1 MIERDLTGL
10 HYILNFQYVAV
21 LVMSLMLVYM
31 LVERL
36 LFLRKSRLFFIVI
49 LLSLGSTAFDIL
61 RATSFNQAI
70 SIYNETQVIN
80 RVYLNLAN
88 IFSVT
93 YLILLFAA
101 LFMFVMYAIEITCG
115 FGFIHKNKIRASLF
129 YLPIFFAGVL
139 LFLSYF
145 VNILYK
151 YEFNGSFIM
160 QFNIGWLL
168 TIIIIPLAYLIM
180 SFVLAIVFRK
190 VFERKQ
196 LYALALV
203 LPLMTLGLVTEIVV
217 PRLLVLAF
225 LTSICIVLILTILE
239 ASEDVMDSNTKLYS
253 NDEFVKKV
261 KKIFIV
267 KGSHICLLVRINN
280 YSELL
285 KAYDLDEVSNYTLDV
300 TNRIKRERKTLKIKF
315 HMYSLNNGYYAA
327 IFDSKAI
334 NQISNG
340 LRIGLKS
347 EKYCHDFIPDYDGCL
362 ISFVNDFENP
372 DDVISF
378 VNNFRQTIKFKDSF
392 TIYSNVKDDKNLIIA
407 NHLEQIIDTALE
419 ENEFEV
425 YYQPIYS
432 IETGKFKTA
441 EALVRLISKKYGF
454 ISPASFIPY
463 AENAGRIEE
472 IDSFVMEEV
481 FKFVSSE
488 KFTELELDY
497 IEINLSMA
505 ECINP
510 HLIER
515 VKLLMEKYNVDP
527 RRVNLEITES
537 FDASEQGL
545 INHNLNILHEMG
557 FRFALDDYGTGY
569 SNISRFSSLPI
580 SIVKIDKSLVD
591 ECEDKDVMK
600 ILDYSFNI
608 VKDLNKETVVEGVE
622 TEKQLEK
629 FKKYGAT
636 YIQGYYF
643 SKPLDFESYVDFVK
657 KNNR

>member
-61 RATSFNQAI
+61 RATSFNTAV
-70 SIYNETQVIN
+70 SIYNETQVIS

-93 YLILLFAA
+93 YLIFLFAG
-101 LFMFVMYAIEITCG
+101 LFMLVMYVIEITCG
-115 FGFIHKNKIRASLF
+115 FGFIYKNKIRASIF
-129 YLPIFFAGVL
+129 YLPIFFAAVL

-151 YEFNGSFIM
+151 YEFNGRFIM

-168 TIIIIPLAYLIM
+168 TIIIISLVYLIM

-190 VFERKQ
+190 VFEKKQ

-203 LPLMTLGLVTEIVV
+203 LPLMTLGFVTEIVV

-253 NDEFVKKV
+253 YDEFVKKV

-285 KAYDLDEVSNYTLDV
+285 KTYDLDEVSNYTLDV
-300 TNRIKRERKTLKIKF
+300 TNRIKRERKALRIKF

-340 LRIGLKS
+340 LRMGLKS

-392 TIYSNVKDDKNLIIA
+392 TVYSNVKNDKNLIIA

-527 RRVNLEITES
+527 KRVNLEITES
-537 FDASEQGL
+537 FDVSEQGV

-622 TEKQLEK
+622 TAEQLEK
-629 FKKYGAT
+629 FKKYGAN

-643 SKPLDFESYVDFVK
+643 SKPLNFESYVDFVK